1 MPESTENMTPRSIE
15 REKKNSVRAV
25 QMFSRVYQRISF
37 LESKEDIFA
46 INDLFK
52 VSEIKDT

>member
-25 QMFSRVYQRISF
+25 QMFSRVYRRISF